1 MTPTTP
7 PSPAGDLPTT
17 AHLLERIRAD
27 WAQLRPDLDP
37 QPMLTVLLFD
47 RLHSALSRRIEQTY
61 LESGIN
67 ASNWDLLLTL
77 LRSASAEG
85 LTPSEL
91 SQLSA
96 ISGASITNRV
106 ARLLDKKLIERVVSS
121 QDRRSAHIRLTPMG
135 RALTEKLL
143 LPHVENETQ
152 VLSVLDDD
160 EQRTL
165 ERLALKLVGHLE
177 RQAAGE

>member
-1 MTPTTP
+1 MTSTTAP
-7 PSPAGDLPTT
+7 APSSDLPTT
-17 AHLLERIRAD
+17 ARLLERIRED
-27 WAQLRPDLDP
+27 WAQLRPELDP
-37 QPMLTVLLFD
+37 QPMLTVLLLD

-61 LESGIN
+61 FESDIN

-77 LRSASAEG
+77 LRSAPPEG

-106 ARLLDKKLIERVVSS
+106 ARLLDKKLVERVVSA
-121 QDRRSAHIRLTPMG
+121 QDRRSAQIRLTPTG

-143 LPHVENETQ
+143 TPHVENETQ
-152 VLSVLDDD
+152 VLSVLSQE

-165 ERLALKLVGHLE
+165 ERLALKLVSHLE
-177 RQAAGE
+177 RQTAQE